1 MDVKI
6 INKNVV
12 PDRIV
17 LYEGDRGSEN
27 LVFSSLK
34 VNDGVNLEVL
44 SGYLEIERED
54 GSTDRFLLDKT
65 VADNAVYF
73 TLPIGLT
80 LTERAEVLST
90 QVTFE
95 NESKSIAYRTKVFY
109 IDVKYSVDG
118 EESYEQV
125 LPSVITQLETKL
137 ENAVETCE
145 NIVENGAEDIKN
157 QVLQEIGSVVADSEL
172 SIESDKPV
180 QNKVVTEAL
189 EKKVNFPTNEEM
201 KHGTGPYLVAVGQRS
216 TSDGISEMYQT
227 YRIVNPT
234 FIYPANANPIVAYK
248 DDRDF
253 AQSDEALS
261 RLSNTIFTAVPKRN
275 YEAANKKYVDDKFSA
290 FSPLH
295 HFVIIPPEYDWT
307 YNFYMV
313 LPNRTEAFN
322 TLAEFLD
329 YISAL
334 SPINSVK
341 YFGGLN
347 SEMNLDP
354 SGITNLK
361 FELDEQA
368 LNIIGIN
375 LDGYII
381 PKDTIESETGETQF
395 MFSDTVIA

>member
-73 TLPIGLT
+73 TLPIGLA

-95 NESKSIAYRTKVFY
+95 NESKTIAYRTKVFY

-118 EESYEQV
+118 ESSYEQV
-125 LPSVITQLETKL
+125 VPSVITQLETKL
-137 ENAVETCE
+137 ENAVEFCE

-172 SIESDKPV
+172 SLDSDKPV
-180 QNKVVTEAL
+180 QNKVITQALDNKVTSSNVTY
-189 EKKVNFPTNEEM
+189 K
-201 KHGTGPYLVAVGQRS
+201 AVYGRYNSQD
-216 TSDGISEMYQT
+216 TTM
-227 YRIVNPT
+227 PM
-234 FIYPANANPIVAYK
+234 ANATA
-248 DDRDF
+248 
-253 AQSDEALS
+253 DETVSLNGCIPYYIFDKNGS
-261 RLSNTIFTAVPKRN
+261 HLRVNTPTAGIDC
-275 YEAANKKYVDDKFSA
+275 ANKKYVDDKFSA

-295 HFVIIPPEYDWT
+295 HFVIIPPDYDWT
-307 YNFYMV
+307 FNFYMV
-313 LPNRTEAFN
+313 LPNKTEAFN

-354 SGITNLK
+354 YSVTDLK
-361 FELDEQA
+361 FELDEQGM
-368 LNIIGIN
+368 NIIGIN
-375 LDGYII
+375 LGGYII

>member
-54 GSTDRFLLDKT
+54 GSTDRFLLEKT
-65 VADNAVYF
+65 ISDNEIYF
-73 TLPIGLT
+73 TLPIGLA

-145 NIVENGAEDIKN
+145 NIVENGANDIKDR
-157 QVLQEIGSVVADSEL
+157 VLQEVGSVVADSEL
-172 SIESDKPV
+172 SLDSDRPV
-180 QNKVVTEAL
+180 QNKVVTQAL
-189 EKKVNFPTNEEM
+189 NGKLRKPTADDMEL
-201 KHGTGPYLVAVGQRS
+201 GSTLYLVGVERRNLDKEVYCAS
-216 TSDGISEMYQT
+216 
-227 YRIVNPT
+227 NP
-234 FIYPANANPIVAYK
+234 IYIYNANNALKTPIIPQYKVAGVE
-248 DDRDF
+248 F
-253 AQSDEALS
+253 GLSDEGLAN
-261 RLSNTIFTAVPKRN
+261 RPNTIFVASPILD

-295 HFVIIPPEYDWT
+295 HFVIIPPDYDWT
-307 YNFYMV
+307 FNFYMV
-313 LPNRTEAFN
+313 LPNKTEAFN

-354 SGITNLK
+354 YSVTDLK
-361 FELDEQA
+361 FELDEQCM
-368 LNIIGIN
+368 NIIGIN
-375 LDGYII
+375 LGGYII
-381 PKDTIESETGETQF
+381 PKDTVESEGGATQF
-395 MFSDTVIA
+395 MFSDTIIA

>member
-95 NESKSIAYRTKVFY
+95 NESKTIAYRTKVFY

-157 QVLQEIGSVVADSEL
+157 QVLQEVGSVVADSEL
-172 SIESDKPV
+172 SLDSDKPV
-180 QNKVVTEAL
+180 QNKVITEAL
-189 EKKVNFPTNEEM
+189 DNKVESATYTT
-201 KHGTGPYLVAVGQRS
+201 GTYVYARINGQDTARGALGMQIQNRNNIEGFIPVYNVLDGVGQLS
-216 TSDGISEMYQT
+216 SG
-227 YRIVNPT
+227 VPT
-234 FIYPANANPIVAYK
+234 
-248 DDRDF
+248 RDY
-253 AQSDEALS
+253 AC
-261 RLSNTIFTAVPKRN
+261 
-275 YEAANKKYVDDKFSA
+275 ANKKYVDDKFSA

-307 YNFYMV
+307 FNFYMV
-313 LPNRTEAFN
+313 LPNKLEAFN

-361 FELDEQA
+361 FELDEQGM
-368 LNIIGIN
+368 NIIGIN
-375 LDGYII
+375 LGGYII
-381 PKDTIESETGETQF
+381 PKDTVESEGGATQF
-395 MFSDTVIA
+395 TFSDTVIA

>member
-90 QVTFE
+90 QVVFE

-157 QVLQEIGSVVADSEL
+157 QVLQEVGSVVADSEL
-172 SIESDKPV
+172 SLDSDKPV
-180 QNKVVTEAL
+180 QNKVITEAL
-189 EKKVNFPTNEEM
+189 DNKVESATYTT
-201 KHGTGPYLVAVGQRS
+201 GTYVYIRINGQDTARGALGMQIQNRNNIEGFIPVYNVLDGVGQLS
-216 TSDGISEMYQT
+216 SG
-227 YRIVNPT
+227 VPT
-234 FIYPANANPIVAYK
+234 
-248 DDRDF
+248 RDY
-253 AQSDEALS
+253 AC
-261 RLSNTIFTAVPKRN
+261 
-275 YEAANKKYVDDKFSA
+275 ANKKYVDDKFSA

-307 YNFYMV
+307 FNFYMV
-313 LPNRTEAFN
+313 LPNKTEAFN

-334 SPINSVK
+334 SPINNVK

-354 SGITNLK
+354 YSVTDLK
-361 FELDEQA
+361 FELDEQGM
-368 LNIIGIN
+368 NIIGIN
-375 LDGYII
+375 LGGYII
-381 PKDTIESETGETQF
+381 PKDTVESEGGATQF